1 MNFSPELSRLDS
13 MEVHL
18 LDSKGDVTSLIEA
31 LYPGRSLF
39 YVIDSKVKLFHPDIG
54 EATSSFPVFAGERAK
69 SIVGV
74 MDIQNQLINLEEG
87 MPVVVA
93 IGGGSVL
100 DVCGFALATFSK
112 KLTSVFVPTTF
123 SAQLEGFFK
132 DESYVNFDRVKDVM
146 RVRFHPDELITVAEF
161 SKTQRFEEKKGAFI
175 HALALGLSYS
185 ERFFE
190 TVVKV
195 LNSNLF
201 ANDDMIRYLLFESLR
216 TRANVSNRMVGEE
229 SAKALMT
236 ASKLEMPY
244 LTALQYGVLI
254 ESFVS
259 NKLGF
264 LSLEGF
270 EKIYKA
276 VMLCSGKHFD
286 LSSAVET
293 LSYSEEPMTVR
304 LPVKIGSTM
313 EYKIFPGFL
322 TEMIYSA
329 HMKGYI

>member
-1 MNFSPELSRLDS
+1 

-18 LDSKGDVTSLIEA
+18 LDSKKEISALIDS
-31 LYPGRSLF
+31 LYPGRPLF
-39 YVIDSKVKLFHPDIG
+39 YVIDSKVKLFHPEVG
-54 EATSSFPVFAGERAK
+54 EATNSFPMFAGERAK

-74 MDIQNQLINLEEG
+74 MDIQNQLINLEEK
-87 MPVVVA
+87 MPVIIA

-146 RVRFHPDELITVAEF
+146 RVRFHPDELVTVTEF
-161 SKTQRFEEKKGAFI
+161 SKTQRFEEKKAAFI
-175 HALALGLSYS
+175 HALSLGISYS
-185 ERFFE
+185 ERFFK

-195 LNSNLF
+195 LTSNLF
-201 ANDDMIRYLLFESLR
+201 TNEDMMRYMLFESLR
-216 TRANVSNRMVGEE
+216 TRANVGTHLVGEE

-244 LTALQYGVLI
+244 LTALQYGILV
-254 ESFVS
+254 ESFIS
-259 NKLGF
+259 TKLGF
-264 LSLEGF
+264 LPLESF
-270 EKIYKA
+270 EDIYKA
-276 VMLCSGKHFD
+276 VMLCSSKHFD
-286 LSSAVET
+286 LSSAVES
-293 LSYSEEPMTVR
+293 LSYSDEAITVR

-322 TEMIYSA
+322 TETIYSV